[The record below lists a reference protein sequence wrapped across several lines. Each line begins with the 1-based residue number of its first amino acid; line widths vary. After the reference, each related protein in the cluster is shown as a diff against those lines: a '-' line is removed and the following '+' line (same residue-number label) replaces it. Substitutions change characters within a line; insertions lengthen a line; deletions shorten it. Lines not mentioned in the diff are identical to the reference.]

1 MLAFIRSLNDNFS
14 MVKLSM
20 NIRVRILVVVVSGKY
35 LNMDYS
41 DVIFSLFQYED
52 NELYMALSPG

>member
-1 MLAFIRSLNDNFS
+1 

-20 NIRVRILVVVVSGKY
+20 NIRVRILVVVVSGKC